1 MDRLST
7 AKVYTKLDIRNA
19 YHRIRIA
26 EGDEWKTA
34 FRTQYGLFEYTVMPF
49 GLTNAPASFQGLIND
64 TLREFLDLFVVVY
77 LDDILI
83 YSENLTD
90 HYNHV
95 NLVLEKL
102 RGAGLYAKA
111 EKCEFDVTEV
121 EFLGFKISPK
131 GIFMDQS
138 KVSAITNWS
147 TPRSVHDIQ
156 VFLGFSNF
164 FRRFIQDYSK
174 LTVPMTALTKK
185 NVPFVWSTEADQS
198 FQQLKTAFTSAPILH
213 HFDPSSKIIIETD
226 ASDFAIAGVLSQ
238 YGSDSLLHPVAFYS
252 RKLNT
257 TEVNYDIY
265 DKELLAI
272 IECFKTW
279 RHYLQGASHQITVY
293 TDHKNLEYFATT
305 KSLNRRQARWSIFM
319 SSFDFFITYR
329 PGTKNPKADALSR
342 RSDMAFQGEVNLKQP
357 NQRLFHPEQVVLSA
371 TFEVAPDSDICSKI
385 HELSKLESK
394 LSKLVDFIKNP
405 STIPSKLR
413 KRLSRY
419 TIDPQSNLLLFDNL
433 TVTPKTVPMFCNFVF
448 YRQLCDY

>member
-131 GIFMDQS
+131 GQFMTY
-138 KVSAITNWS
+138 KF
-147 TPRSVHDIQ
+147 
-156 VFLGFSNF
+156 FLASPTF
-164 FRRFIQDYSK
+164 FG
-174 LTVPMTALTKK
+174 V
-185 NVPFVWSTEADQS
+185 
-198 FQQLKTAFTSAPILH
+198 
-213 HFDPSSKIIIETD
+213 SSK
-226 ASDFAIAGVLSQ
+226 
-238 YGSDSLLHPVAFYS
+238 
-252 RKLNT
+252 
-257 TEVNYDIY
+257 
-265 DKELLAI
+265 
-272 IECFKTW
+272 
-279 RHYLQGASHQITVY
+279 
-293 TDHKNLEYFATT
+293 
-305 KSLNRRQARWSIFM
+305 
-319 SSFDFFITYR
+319 
-329 PGTKNPKADALSR
+329 
-342 RSDMAFQGEVNLKQP
+342 
-357 NQRLFHPEQVVLSA
+357 
-371 TFEVAPDSDICSKI
+371 
-385 HELSKLESK
+385 
-394 LSKLVDFIKNP
+394 
-405 STIPSKLR
+405 TI
-413 KRLSRY
+413 
-419 TIDPQSNLLLFDNL
+419 QN
-433 TVTPKTVPMFCNFVF
+433 
-448 YRQLCDY
+448 

>member
-34 FRTQYGLFEYTVMPF
+34 FRTKYGLFEYTVMPF

-138 KVSAITNWS
+138 KVSAITNWP

-164 FRRFIQDYSK
+164 YRRFIQDYSK

-279 RHYLQGASHQITVY
+279 RHYLQGAFHQITVY

-371 TFEVAPDSDICSKI
+371 TFEVAPD
-385 HELSKLESK
+385 
-394 LSKLVDFIKNP
+394 
-405 STIPSKLR
+405 TG
-413 KRLSRY
+413 
-419 TIDPQSNLLLFDNL
+419 
-433 TVTPKTVPMFCNFVF
+433 
-448 YRQLCDY
+448 